1 MKRNMVVLVGDH
13 FNAAM
18 TSPEQL
24 FDKDMDPDRYWVGT
38 HGQFTYG
45 TGTCGLSV
53 SPNRI
58 ELTVYSEEV
67 MPDDLI
73 SATGRLLVILDSIR
87 VAITVSGMG
96 FNCDSVIPTTERSGT
111 DISNSLARLDQLKK
125 IADVSTPMTSHT
137 SSIYNLGNI
146 LYNLRIEPENA
157 SNGRNLYVAVNGH
170 QSVDESSSLTS
181 KLDECDPFRNHVR
194 SLHDNIRSTLI

>member
-45 TGTCGLSV
+45 SGTCGLSV

>member
-18 TSPEQL
+18 TSPERL

-45 TGTCGLSV
+45 SGTCGLSV

>member
-1 MKRNMVVLVGDH
+1 MKRNMVVVVGEN

-18 TSPEQL
+18 TKPEQL
-24 FDKDMDPDRYWVGT
+24 FDKTIDPDRYWVGP
-38 HGQFTYG
+38 HGRFTYG
-45 TGTCGLSV
+45 SGTCGLLV
-53 SPNRI
+53 SSNRI
-58 ELTVYSEEV
+58 ELTVDSEEV

-73 SATGRLLVILDSIR
+73 SATNRLLAILDGIR
-87 VAITVSGMG
+87 AAITVNGMG
-96 FNCDSVIPTTERSGT
+96 FNCDAMILTSKRSGI

-125 IADVSTPMTSHT
+125 ITNVSTSMTTHT
-137 SSIYNLGNI
+137 SSIYDLGNI
-146 LYNLRIEPENA
+146 QYNLRIEPENA

-181 KLDECDPFRNHVR
+181 KLDECDPFRDHVR